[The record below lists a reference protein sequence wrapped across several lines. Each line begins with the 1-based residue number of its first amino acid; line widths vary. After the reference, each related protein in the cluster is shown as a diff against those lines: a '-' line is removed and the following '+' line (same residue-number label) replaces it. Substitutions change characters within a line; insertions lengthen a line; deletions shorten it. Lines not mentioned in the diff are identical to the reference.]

1 MATRKH
7 VIMDKYVVAIG
18 PVKQQA
24 SFHWVVTD
32 VVEYILANE
41 MMNDVKIIYF
51 DDEDDVSGK
60 YDAYF
65 FVKALPSLKTIKSLQ
80 HTKLFFVPIDYFSYP
95 FKLTL
100 EAIKL
105 QYFHGVLCHS
115 LHLADRLAGVAPIF
129 HIDHYA
135 KFPFNRSL
143 AEHRKQTVAWVGV
156 HEYIASTLDYLK
168 QYDILNRFENY
179 EFLTNINALK
189 PRRIKKLKQA
199 LTALD
204 LPANIEKS
212 DDVLIVNG
220 VRFQQWSEEKQ
231 AQVIS
236 ECELVIDIKQDGFR
250 HQVKPPTKCQLYA
263 TSGVPVYVN
272 DIHPAIAQ
280 LSNDGIALRTINQ
293 LLDSNNEDT
302 SAYGQSL
309 REQAQEQYSLSN
321 VAKRYSDVIHQ
332 CLSSSYRP
340 PKFSYL
346 SYWYYLKAK
355 ICGVFAKA

>member
-1 MATRKH
+1 MHSR
-7 VIMDKYVVAIG
+7 VVAIG
-18 PVKQQA
+18 PVKKQA

-32 VVEYILANE
+32 VVEHILANK
-41 MMNDVKIIYF
+41 MMDDVKIIYF

-65 FVKALPSLKTIKSLQ
+65 FVKALPSLKTIQSLQ
-80 HTKLFFVPIDYFSYP
+80 RTKLFFVPIDYFSYP

-100 EAIKL
+100 ETIKL
-105 QYFHGVLCHS
+105 RYFHGVLCHS
-115 LHLADRLAGVAPIF
+115 LHLANQLADIAPIF

-135 KFPFNRSL
+135 KFPFTRTTTGRQKSS
-143 AEHRKQTVAWVGV
+143 VAWVGV
-156 HEYIASTLDYLK
+156 HEYIASTLDYLN
-168 QYDILNRFENY
+168 QHDILQRFQHY
-179 EFLTNINALK
+179 EFLTNVNALK

-199 LTALD
+199 LMALD

-212 DDVLIVNG
+212 DDELIVNG
-220 VRFQQWSEEKQ
+220 VRFQQWSEDKQ

-280 LSNDGIALRTINQ
+280 LSNDGITLRTINQ
-293 LLDSNNEDT
+293 LLDNDNEDP
-302 SAYGQSL
+302 SVYGQSL
-309 REQAQEQYSLSN
+309 REQAQNQYSLRN
-321 VAKRYSDVIHQ
+321 VAERYCDVIQQ
-332 CLSSSYRP
+332 CLSTSYEP
-340 PKFSYL
+340 HKFSNH
-346 SYWYYLKAK
+346 SYWQYFKAK
-355 ICGVFAKA
+355 IYGLFEKA